1 MKRGWEWRGGSTPH
15 QAPLC
20 FPLIIPQISG
30 ANCSFGEM
38 TKTNM
43 VGLGKE
49 TKTDMPV
56 VEATGKA
63 RDTTASIPN
72 LSLCFSF

>member
-1 MKRGWEWRGGSTPH
+1 MGAPH
-15 QAPLC
+15 TRRPYV
-20 FPLIIPQISG
+20 FPLIIPQVIG